1 MSWIVLILK
10 LLRIPLAMLYLKYPK
25 VTKSFFIYELLIN
38 SFEVFFL
45 VDNYRYHIQLL
56 YTYLFINYIL
66 LEVFEVGKNMLAIL
80 VYTGIFIY
88 A

>member
-1 MSWIVLILK
+1 
-10 LLRIPLAMLYLKYPK
+10 MLYLKYPK
-25 VTKSFFIYELLIN
+25 VTKSFYIYELLIN

-56 YTYLFINYIL
+56 YTYLMINYVL
-66 LEVFEVGKNMLAIL
+66 LTVFEVGKNFLAIL

-88 A
+88 AQMTFFPADSFFTIIQ